1 MLWKPLNRCFR
12 LKKKYNEF
20 NKDLKMT
27 GAGKMYEE
35 LQQEPE
41 MELLIKMKLEAFP
54 WWPDLHG
61 WWRTN
66 PAFNT
71 AFMTADPGQDF
82 ASAALQHFQ
91 VSSHKN
97 LIQPC
102 VLSDN
107 DNADGSDIEDR
118 EIVGMDLEYDDTHQC
133 QEDDMVIEQ
142 TDQPSHFKSTSHPQH
157 HPVPVLVTLPHSP
170 LLPCHTFIL
179 PKSFQG
185 MIKAYQ
191 WCH

>member
-1 MLWKPLNRCFR
+1 

-27 GAGKMYEE
+27 GAGKTYEE

-41 MELLIKMKLEAFP
+41 MKSLIKTKLEAFP

-71 AFMTADPGQDF
+71 AFSTADPGQDF

-91 VSSHKN
+91 VSSCQN
-97 LIQPC
+97 PVQPC
-102 VLSDN
+102 D
-107 DNADGSDIEDR
+107 DDDAGGTSDIEDG
-118 EIVGMDLEYDDTHQC
+118 EIVDMDLEYDDAHQ
-133 QEDDMVIEQ
+133 E
-142 TDQPSHFKSTSHPQH
+142 
-157 HPVPVLVTLPHSP
+157 
-170 LLPCHTFIL
+170 
-179 PKSFQG
+179 
-185 MIKAYQ
+185 
-191 WCH
+191 